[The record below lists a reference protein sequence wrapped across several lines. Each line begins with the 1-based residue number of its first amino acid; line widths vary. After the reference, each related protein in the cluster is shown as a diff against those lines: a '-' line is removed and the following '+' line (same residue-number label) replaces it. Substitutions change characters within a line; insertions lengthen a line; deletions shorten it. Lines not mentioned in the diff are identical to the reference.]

1 MDRHPRRPY
10 FRFQLR
16 VESPGRGLR
25 KRRFQ
30 QEICQGL
37 CQSLEQSDEPG
48 QIRFRLILIYN
59 KVEKGG
65 LATNHLFYALTLG
78 AFTQK
83 LYSDF
88 ASVEMMFYDTF
99 LNGLS

>member
-1 MDRHPRRPY
+1 
-10 FRFQLR
+10 
-16 VESPGRGLR
+16 
-25 KRRFQ
+25 
-30 QEICQGL
+30 
-37 CQSLEQSDEPG
+37 
-48 QIRFRLILIYN
+48 LIYN

-88 ASVEMMFYDTF
+88 ASVEMMFTIHF
-99 LNGLS
+99 LMGRVSF

>member
-1 MDRHPRRPY
+1 
-10 FRFQLR
+10 
-16 VESPGRGLR
+16 
-25 KRRFQ
+25 
-30 QEICQGL
+30 
-37 CQSLEQSDEPG
+37 
-48 QIRFRLILIYN
+48 
-59 KVEKGG
+59 
-65 LATNHLFYALTLG
+65 LTLG